1 MKAHVFRELVN
12 KLRDIAVQYHG
23 HQSLRDRIARAMLEA
38 DPELVLDRP
47 GKSVEDAHNLE
58 RR

>member
-1 MKAHVFRELVN
+1 MKSHVFRELVN

-47 GKSVEDAHNLE
+47 GKRVEDAHNLE
-58 RR
+58 RQ

>member
-12 KLRDIAVQYHG
+12 TLRDIAVKYHD
-23 HQSLRDRIARAMLEA
+23 HQSLRERIAHAMLEA

-47 GKSVEDAHNLE
+47 GMKVEQSK
-58 RR
+58 